1 MLKKYITVILIAM
14 LIITSS
20 SCKNEEVDLSGKLT
34 IYGLEPDHKI
44 LTFIYDYK
52 EYNPGANIIIKSGI
66 NDTNYKVNEAIK
78 KLNTELLAGGGPDVI
93 IMDDINVE
101 KYSELGLLE
110 DISDIVK
117 ESEGIPETLI
127 DSNSKQGKIFSMPA
141 SIALLVTSERKGTDA
156 DFSSL
161 EKYIESVKK
170 NNLTT
175 SFSYENLI
183 SLFYRTEISPVF
195 NEGRNI
201 EYEELKQFYVSLKEL
216 KNITIGGFDRASLF
230 YVNTFINPLNNYEG
244 IALGRKNIT
253 DNETMYFDAAFDYI
267 TNISYL
273 QDLYFYKNQDILD
286 FEYCKKDDG
295 YIYLP
300 MLQLAVN
307 ANSKNKE
314 LAKDFIKYA
323 FSEEGQQNVRY
334 CPLIPVNM
342 DLIST
347 ELELNEENM
356 VNDRVIDPMESGNIS
371 EIGTVFSDFGKPL
384 VADGNIMEI
393 IMDGAMSYLNG
404 ENDLDTVM
412 NNTMNRLNIYLTE

>member
-14 LIITSS
+14 LIITAT
-20 SCKNEEVDLSGKLT
+20 SCKNEEEDLSGKLT
-34 IYGLEPDHKI
+34 VYVLGFNYKF
-44 LTFIYDYK
+44 TKFIYDYK
-52 EYNPGANIIIKSGI
+52 AYNPDVNIVIERGTDE
-66 NDTNYKVNEAIK
+66 NNYKVSEAIK

-93 IMDDINVE
+93 IMDDLNA
-101 KYSELGLLE
+101 KKFSELGMLE

-183 SLFYRTEISPVF
+183 SLFYRTEIAPVF

-216 KNITIGGFDRASLF
+216 KSITIGGFERASLF
-230 YVNTFINPLNNYEG
+230 YINTCINPLNIYEG
-244 IALGRKNIT
+244 IALGLNNIT

-267 TNISYL
+267 TNISHL

-307 ANSKNKE
+307 ANSENKE
-314 LAKDFIKYA
+314 LARDFIKYA
-323 FSEEGQQNVRY
+323 FSEEGQLSVRY

-342 DLIST
+342 DLINT
-347 ELELNEENM
+347 ELELNEEDM
-356 VNDRVIDPMESGNIS
+356 VNGRVIDPMESGDIS
-371 EIGTVFSDFGKPL
+371 EIGTVFSNFGEPL

-393 IMDGAMSYLNG
+393 VMDGAMSYLNG
-404 ENDLDTVM
+404 EDDLDTVM
-412 NNTMNRLNIYLTE
+412 DNTMNKLNIYFTE

>member
-183 SLFYRTEISPVF
+183 SLFYRTEIAPVF

-216 KNITIGGFDRASLF
+216 KSITIGGFDRASLF

-273 QDLYFYKNQDILD
+273 QDLYFYKNQDILN

-371 EIGTVFSDFGKPL
+371 EIGAVFSAFGKPL